1 MRRSKDD
8 MKKQD
13 QEQHEENRLDGLGAM
28 ALRQQNCHL
37 DNGQRVRTDDHDR
50 AISQLHQIA
59 KEILRPRHPLF
70 SIEHDLR
77 RGSWVRRSPLGA
89 RLLGVFR
96 TDFDRIQ
103 MDYPLHKFSP
113 VMMIFMKFRHLLP
126 FNPASYFDLLM
137 PRLAAEQIYEVAV
150 RVLRLLQ
157 RMLQRPSLRRLTN
170 NFRRKAIDNFNGLI
184 DSIDTLSQRRVSVT
198 ALRFDLYY
206 RRAGSRPVKFGDQ
219 PDVQILDELMSLR
232 ERFHRSLDRRFGG
245 ELLGYAWV
253 LEFGRERGFHFHYL
267 VFLKHGVPGD
277 DIDLVELLEAKWKEL
292 TSGRG
297 ELDNVNARRRGFRYP
312 AVGRIRLDDPQVVK
326 GLQFLVSY
334 MTLAPLFVKLEIQER
349 YDTFAK
355 GRFSV
360 STNKSGRPKLR
371 PSRSRLKI
379 SVAEAVTSR
388 LTFI

>member
-8 MKKQD
+8 MQQHD

-28 ALRQQNCHL
+28 ALLERNYHL

-50 AISQLHQIA
+50 AISQLHQVA
-59 KEILRPRHPLF
+59 KEILRAGYPLF
-70 SIEHDLR
+70 SIEHDPR

-89 RLLGVFR
+89 RLLAVFR

-113 VMMIFMKFRHLLP
+113 VMMVFMKFRHLIP

-137 PRLAAEQIYEVAV
+137 PRHAAEQIFEVAV
-150 RVLRLLQ
+150 RALGLLQ
-157 RMLQRPSLRRLTN
+157 RMLRRPYLRRLHN

-184 DSIDTLSQRRVSVT
+184 DSIDALSQRRVSVT

-206 RRAGSRPVKFGDQ
+206 RRAGSLPVKFGDQ

-277 DIDLVELLEAKWKEL
+277 DVSLVESLEAKWKEL
-292 TSGRG
+292 TDGRG
-297 ELDNVNARRRGFRYP
+297 ELDNVNSRRRGFRYP
-312 AVGRIRLDDPQVVK
+312 AVGRIRLDDPQVVT
-326 GLQFLVSY
+326 GLQYLVSY

-355 GRFSV
+355 GRFSAF
-360 STNKSGRPKLR
+360 SDKSGRLKAQT
-371 PSRSRLKI
+371 SRSRIKI
-379 SVAEAVTSR
+379 SVDEAIASR